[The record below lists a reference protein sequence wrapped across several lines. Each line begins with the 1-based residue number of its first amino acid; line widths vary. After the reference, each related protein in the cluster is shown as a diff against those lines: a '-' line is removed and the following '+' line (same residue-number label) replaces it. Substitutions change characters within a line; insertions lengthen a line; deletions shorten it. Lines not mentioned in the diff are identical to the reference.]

1 MMDVVKM
8 AVGATPWR
16 QQVALLIG
24 CLVGALVIAPV
35 LNLLY
40 EAYGFPG
47 AMPRAGMDP
56 AQALSAPQAVLM
68 TTIAQGIFSS
78 KLAWEYIY
86 IGIGNGQFL
95 GVHRFTEQSR
105 CTLTLRLGGPQR
117 IAFLHS
123 QHTHSVRR
131 FVRR

>member
-1 MMDVVKM
+1 MPSL
-8 AVGATPWR
+8 VGATPWR

-68 TTIAQGIFSS
+68 TTIAQGIAPGKPYAS
-78 KLAWEYIY
+78 
-86 IGIGNGQFL
+86 
-95 GVHRFTEQSR
+95 
-105 CTLTLRLGGPQR
+105 
-117 IAFLHS
+117 
-123 QHTHSVRR
+123 
-131 FVRR
+131 